1 MLSKRTKLIAM
12 MMSSV
17 LVAGTLYGCGSSDS
31 NSGSS
36 GSDEEKTLTVWSHLT
51 EQEVKDLQ
59 PIVEKWGK
67 ENNVKVNLTVDNS
80 EFQQYVQAA
89 QSSKGP
95 DVVFGQP
102 NDNLGTYEKAG
113 LLAEVPSGTIND
125 SDYTSKQ
132 VIEAGTINGK
142 QYAVPLAQETI
153 ALYYNTEKV
162 KEAPKTIDD
171 LINEAKKVGF
181 EYDINNFYNSFAF
194 VAANGGYVFK
204 DKDGTLDKD
213 DIGLGNEGAIK
224 GYQFIQDLV
233 QKDKFMKAD
242 ITGDIAKGDFSS
254 GKTGFYISGPWDVPA
269 FKDSG
274 VKFDVAP
281 LPTMNGKP
289 IPSFMGVQTAFVS
302 AKSKNQE
309 IAWKFVK
316 DIAKEGAMTM
326 VNVGNRIPVLNSVI
340 DSKEFKDNKF
350 ANAFLEQTKY
360 AIPMPNIPAVQ
371 AMWKPAEENL
381 KLLNSGKIDANKC
394 GELIVN
400 QMKEGIAQQ
409 K

>member
-1 MLSKRTKLIAM
+1 MISKRTKLIAM
-12 MMSSV
+12 MMTSV
-17 LVAGTLYGCGSSDS
+17 LVAGTLYGCGSSKSDS
-31 NSGSS
+31 DSTNSG
-36 GSDEEKTLTVWSHLT
+36 EEKTLTVWSHLT

-80 EFQQYVQAA
+80 DFQQYVQAA

-95 DVVFGQP
+95 DVMFGQP

-125 SDYTSKQ
+125 GDYTSKQ
-132 VIEAGTINGK
+132 VIDAVTINGK
-142 QYAVPLAQETI
+142 QYAVPIAQETI
-153 ALYYNTEKV
+153 ALYYNTDKV
-162 KEAPKTIDD
+162 KQAPKTMEE
-171 LINEAKKVGF
+171 LLNEAKKVGF

-194 VAANGGYVFK
+194 VAADGGYVFK
-204 DKDGTLDKD
+204 DKNGTLDKD

-233 QKDKFMKAD
+233 QKDKLMKAD
-242 ITGDIAKGDFSS
+242 ITGDIAKGDFSA
-254 GKTGFYISGPWDVPA
+254 GKVGFYISGPWDVPA
-269 FKDSG
+269 FKDAG

-281 LPTMNGKP
+281 LPAMNGKP
-289 IPSFMGVQTAFVS
+289 IPSFMGVQSAFVS

-309 IAWKFVK
+309 LAWKFVK
-316 DIAKEGAMTM
+316 DIAKEGAMTT
-326 VNVGNRIPVLNSVI
+326 VNIGNRIPVLNSVI
-340 DSKEFKDNKF
+340 DSKEFKENKF
-350 ANAFLEQTKY
+350 AEAFVEQTKN

-371 AMWKPAEENL
+371 TMWKPGEENL
-381 KLLNSGKIDANKC
+381 KLLTSGKIDAKKC
-394 GELIVN
+394 AELIVN
-400 QMKEGIAQQ
+400 QMKEGITQQ